1 MPTANE
7 ANGIGMSEAAPRAGR
22 AQSRRAE
29 EGRVLVRASS
39 SSLVATA
46 VDGAAY
52 QLILF
57 GGFGYV
63 VAALGGA
70 VLGAIVNFTLNRAWA
85 FGPGGRS
92 LGSQIALYAFASLL
106 TYLGLQACLAVFVEV
121 LHVAE
126 RLAWVPAKILAWG
139 AISYPL
145 FRWVVF
151 ARPRAAPGSRGGAP

>member
-1 MPTANE
+1 MPKATPTD
-7 ANGIGMSEAAPRAGR
+7 GTGLKEAALHEAP
-22 AQSRRAE
+22 SRGLA

-39 SSLVATA
+39 SSLVATV

-57 GGFGYV
+57 GGLGYP

-70 VLGAIVNFTLNRAWA
+70 LLGAIVNFTLNRTWA
-85 FGPGGRS
+85 FGSNGRS
-92 LGSQIALYAFASLL
+92 LGSQVALYAFASLL
-106 TYLGLQACLAVFVEV
+106 TYLGLQACLSVLVEV

-126 RLAWVPAKILAWG
+126 RLAWVPAKVLAWG

-145 FRWVVF
+145 FRLVVF
-151 ARPRAAPGSRGGAP
+151 ARPRAVPSSRGAAP